1 MSGHWP
7 YIIAAY
13 TICFVLFALDW
24 FASVIEL
31 KNLKRDSIMR
41 QRRGANRPDA
51 GNPNPGNTKADNMQA
66 RNTELGNK
74 QAVRDQSVN
83 DKPMDASQ

>member
-13 TICFVLFALDW
+13 TICFVLFAADW

-31 KNLKRDSIMR
+31 RNLKRDSIMR
-41 QRRGANRPDA
+41 QRRDAGRPDA
-51 GNPNPGNTKADNMQA
+51 SGAKSGNVPALREQGRNDNLM
-66 RNTELGNK
+66 
-74 QAVRDQSVN
+74 
-83 DKPMDASQ
+83 DKSNE

>member
-13 TICFVLFALDW
+13 TICFVLFTADW

-31 KNLKRDSIMR
+31 KNLKRDLIMR
-41 QRRGANRPDA
+41 QRRDA
-51 GNPNPGNTKADNMQA
+51 GRTGPAHGN
-66 RNTELGNK
+66 
-74 QAVRDQSVN
+74 AVNDLSNN
-83 DKPMDASQ
+83 DKPMDISNE

>member
-24 FASVIEL
+24 FASVFEL
-31 KNLKRDSIMR
+31 KNLKRDAIMR
-41 QRRGANRPDA
+41 QRRDENRPTVNNTQALGDHPGKQSNI
-51 GNPNPGNTKADNMQA
+51 GNLDSTN
-66 RNTELGNK
+66 E
-74 QAVRDQSVN
+74 
-83 DKPMDASQ
+83 